1 MPRTGCCLARDSVA
15 RREQPAAR
23 SPAAA
28 MADAKSK
35 SYVTKVVSTMLGESA
50 KLVDDS
56 MADDLVTQFLEG
68 KVVDGKRV
76 DKLLFFA
83 QDGTVIC
90 TSGDSEPLKGKG
102 AFVVRVTDDGKPV
115 SVPEN
120 DINFGT
126 INGEDSTTT
135 LQTLTKLMSEV
146 YDPCLAS
153 NLFGYVKKMKPNEKE
168 ELEGLQKKCVV
179 VIDKAISSLQ
189 GGLELA
195 KPDPSDSSL
204 QVRASAVGSVGRRE
218 GGGGFVWRAGPFTP
232 HMSCTAQHICSLP
245 PRSKTSLRRSKLPR
259 RIRTWW
265 PSWRPS

>member
-1 MPRTGCCLARDSVA
+1 
-15 RREQPAAR
+15 
-23 SPAAA
+23 

-56 MADDLVTQFLEG
+56 MADDLVAQFLEG

-83 QDGTVIC
+83 QGGTVIC

-218 GGGGFVWRAGPFTP
+218 GVHSSGGRA
-232 HMSCTAQHICSLP
+232 HSLP
-245 PRSKTSLRRSKLPR
+245 ICRALLNTSARCLPDRKQACVDPSCRVESGRGGQVGGRRDGVVRTNGETLQRGRVAQR
-259 RIRTWW
+259 RW
-265 PSWRPS
+265 PQR